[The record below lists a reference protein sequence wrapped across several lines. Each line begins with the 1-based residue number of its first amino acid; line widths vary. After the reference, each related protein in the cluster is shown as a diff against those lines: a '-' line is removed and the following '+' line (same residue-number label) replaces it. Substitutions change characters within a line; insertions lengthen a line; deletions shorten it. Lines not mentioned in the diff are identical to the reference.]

1 MPADSR
7 CRTLAAC
14 ALLICGIACSSGCYS
29 TRVKWV
35 EPKVVAPLDAWW
47 KLSPPELD
55 YAEQLYSRAL
65 QHEAECLATSV
76 DLYYEVAVAT
86 WHHDGPAD
94 SGCRKRA
101 LHKSA
106 LTKLVDAGQQF
117 GRLDPRHGLM
127 IRRDGHEQWIPLTR
141 HGFVWEPQAFHSFQ
155 SVGPYKTKAIRNI
168 YRCAGVGV
176 PLVVT
181 GEAEAGTFLPE
192 RPTFAAT
199 LRMSIGSCAACEH
212 NGSNPTGDV
221 WLELYDPLRVDKT
234 VSDETP
240 KQIAKDLS
248 APLAYRIDNDQR
260 SILAGFLDP
269 GSLSGESSLRMI
281 EPYQPGKIPIV
292 FIHGLLSDP
301 FTWVEMVNE
310 LQAQPGF
317 VDHFQMWVFEYPTGQ
332 AFLSSAAR
340 LREQLQ
346 LARQTFD
353 PNRQDPPFSNMVLV
367 GHSMGGLIAKL
378 QVTSSG
384 DQLWQA
390 AAKRPLDQ
398 IVVDEEL
405 RQEIMSSFYFD
416 PSPDVTRVIFL
427 GTPHGGSVYARR
439 LIGRLGSSLVSEPE
453 DREQAHAEL
462 IDRNPGVFSEEV
474 SRRIPTGIDLLE
486 PNSQLLQAMAVLP
499 ASCRVRMHSIIGN
512 SRHTI
517 FYGRSDGV
525 VPVKSARESRAITE
539 RLIKTKHTA
548 LNDHPESIEEIS
560 SILRRHLEESGG
572 CSATDGGFR
581 PPPMK
586 R

>member
-1 MPADSR
+1 VPADSR
-7 CRTLAAC
+7 CRTIAAC
-14 ALLICGIACSSGCYS
+14 ALLVCGIACTSGCYS
-29 TRVKWV
+29 ARVQWV
-35 EPKVVAPLDAWW
+35 EPKVAAPLDAWW

-55 YAEQLYSRAL
+55 YAEQLYSAAL
-65 QHEAECLATSV
+65 KQEAECLASSV

-86 WHHDGPAD
+86 WHHDGPAE
-94 SGCRKRA
+94 SGCRKRE

-106 LTKLVDAGQQF
+106 LTKLVVAGQQF

-127 IRRDGHEQWIPLTR
+127 IRRNGHKRWIPLTR
-141 HGFVWEPQAFHSFQ
+141 HGFVWEPQAFDSFH
-155 SVGPYKTKAIRNI
+155 SVGPYRTKAIRKI

-176 PLVVT
+176 PLIVT
-181 GEAEAGTFLPE
+181 SGEPEEGTFLTK
-192 RPTFAAT
+192 RPVFAAT
-199 LRMSIGSCAACEH
+199 LRMNVHRCGAGAE
-212 NGSNPTGDV
+212 NGDASGTATSDV

-234 VSDETP
+234 VSDTIP
-240 KQIAKDLS
+240 QPIAKDLS
-248 APLAYRIDNDQR
+248 APLAYRIENDPR

-269 GSLSGESSLRMI
+269 ASPAGQSRLHMI

-301 FTWVEMVNE
+301 FTWGEMINE

-353 PNRQDPPFSNMVLV
+353 PDRQDQQFANIVLV

-378 QVTSSG
+378 QVTGGG

-390 AAKRPLDQ
+390 VANRPLDQ
-398 IVVDEEL
+398 VVMQDQL
-405 RQEIMSSFYFD
+405 RRNILASFYFT
-416 PSPDVTRVIFL
+416 PSPDVSRVIFL
-427 GTPHGGSVYARR
+427 GTPHRGSVFARR
-439 LIGRLGSSLVSEPE
+439 LIGRIGSALVSEPE
-453 DREQAHAEL
+453 ELQQAHAEL
-462 IDRNPGVFSEEV
+462 IRRNPGVFSEEV

-486 PNSQLLQAMAVLP
+486 PSSQLLQAMARLP

-517 FYGRSDGV
+517 FYGRSDGM
-525 VPVKSARESRAITE
+525 VPVTSARESRAISE
-539 RLIKTKHTA
+539 RLIKTRHTE
-548 LNDHPESIEEIS
+548 LNDHPESVEEIS

-572 CSATDGGFR
+572 GNGDFAGLSE
-581 PPPMK
+581 
-586 R
+586 